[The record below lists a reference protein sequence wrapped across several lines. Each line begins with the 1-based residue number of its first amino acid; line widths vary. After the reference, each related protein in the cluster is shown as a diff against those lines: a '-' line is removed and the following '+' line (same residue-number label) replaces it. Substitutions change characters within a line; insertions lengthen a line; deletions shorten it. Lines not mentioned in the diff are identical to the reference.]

1 MYYRLKNDK
10 FCGFYENNNEDG
22 TFIEI
27 SQTDW
32 NDVLNKQSLGEVIFY
47 NKKTKKLETV
57 NLKNYEIL
65 ENGEI
70 VKDTEKLREIIF
82 TQISNYKD
90 RSIENGMKVNIN
102 GQDLVLLTRQKDQ
115 TNIQGL
121 VIAQIPKVLFKFK
134 NDAMEDILVEIT
146 LLQVKTIFGKGIQ
159 FVSENIN
166 AETVLREKIKN
177 MNLQNLETFEVE
189 KEYEAVLHRE
199 TIKL

>member
-1 MYYRLKNDK
+1 MYYKLENGK
-10 FCGFYENNNEDG
+10 FTGFYENNNEDG

-121 VIAQIPKVLFKFK
+121 VIAQIQKVPFKFK
-134 NDAMEDILVEIT
+134 NEALEDVLVEIT

>member
-1 MYYRLKNDK
+1 MLERADK
-10 FCGFYENNNEDG
+10 
-22 TFIEI
+22 II
-27 SQTDW
+27 
-32 NDVLNKQSLGEVIFY
+32 V
-47 NKKTKKLETV
+47 
-57 NLKNYEIL
+57 L

-90 RSIENGMKVNIN
+90 KSIENGMKVNIN

-177 MNLQNLETFEVE
+177 MKAIF
-189 KEYEAVLHRE
+189 K
-199 TIKL
+199 

>member
-1 MYYRLKNDK
+1 MYFKIEDNK
-10 FCGFYENNNEDG
+10 FVGFYENNNEDG

-121 VIAQIPKVLFKFK
+121 VIAQIPKVPFKFK

-146 LLQVKTIFGKGIQ
+146 LLQVKTIFGKVIQ

-177 MNLQNLETFEVE
+177 MKAIF
-189 KEYEAVLHRE
+189 K
-199 TIKL
+199 

>member
-102 GQDLVLLTRQKDQ
+102 GQDLVLLTKQKDQ

-121 VIAQIPKVLFKFK
+121 VIAQIPKVPFKFK

-146 LLQVKTIFGKGIQ
+146 LLQVKTIFGKVIQ

-177 MNLQNLETFEVE
+177 MKLLDLETFEVE
-189 KEYEAVLHRE
+189 EEYEAVLHRE

>member
-1 MYYRLKNDK
+1 
-10 FCGFYENNNEDG
+10 
-22 TFIEI
+22 
-27 SQTDW
+27 
-32 NDVLNKQSLGEVIFY
+32 
-47 NKKTKKLETV
+47 
-57 NLKNYEIL
+57 
-65 ENGEI
+65 
-70 VKDTEKLREIIF
+70 
-82 TQISNYKD
+82 
-90 RSIENGMKVNIN
+90 MKVNIN

-121 VIAQIPKVLFKFK
+121 VIAQIPKVPFKFK
-134 NDAMEDILVEIT
+134 NDEMEDVLVEIT

-177 MNLQNLETFEVE
+177 MTLQDLETFEVE

>member
-1 MYYRLKNDK
+1 MYYRLENSK
-10 FCGFYENNNEDG
+10 FCGFYENNNEAG

-32 NDVLNKQSLGEVIFY
+32 SDVLNKQSLGEVIFY

-82 TQISNYKD
+82 TQISNFKD
-90 RSIENGMKVNIN
+90 RRIENGMKVNIN

-121 VIAQIPKVLFKFK
+121 VIAQIPKVPFKFK
-134 NDAMEDILVEIT
+134 NDAMEDVLVEIT

-177 MNLQNLETFEVE
+177 MTLQDLETFEVE

>member
-32 NDVLNKQSLGEVIFY
+32 NDVLNKKRLGEVIFY

-121 VIAQIPKVLFKFK
+121 VVAQIPKVLFKFK

>member
-121 VIAQIPKVLFKFK
+121 VIAQIQKVPFKFK
-134 NDAMEDILVEIT
+134 NEALEDVLVEIT

>member
-47 NKKTKKLETV
+47 NKKSKKLETV
-57 NLKNYEIL
+57 NLKIYEIL

>member
-1 MYYRLKNDK
+1 MYYRLEKGT
-10 FCGFYENNNEDG
+10 FCGFYETSNEDG

-27 SQTDW
+27 SETDW
-32 NDVLNKQSLGEVIFY
+32 NDILNKQSLGEVIFY

-90 RSIENGMKVNIN
+90 RSIENGMKVNVN

-121 VIAQIPKVLFKFK
+121 VIAQIPKVPFKFK
-134 NDAMEDILVEIT
+134 NDVMEDILVEIT
-146 LLQVKTIFGKGIQ
+146 LLQVKTIFRKGIQ

-177 MNLQNLETFEVE
+177 MNLQDLETFEVE

>member
-1 MYYRLKNDK
+1 M
-10 FCGFYENNNEDG
+10 
-22 TFIEI
+22 
-27 SQTDW
+27 
-32 NDVLNKQSLGEVIFY
+32 
-47 NKKTKKLETV
+47 ETV

>member
-27 SQTDW
+27 SETDW
-32 NDVLNKQSLGEVIFY
+32 NDILNKQSLGEVIFY

-90 RSIENGMKVNIN
+90 RSIENGMKVNVN

-121 VIAQIPKVLFKFK
+121 VIAQIPKVPFKFK
-134 NDAMEDILVEIT
+134 NDVMEDILVEIT
-146 LLQVKTIFGKGIQ
+146 LLQVKTIFRKGIQ

-177 MNLQNLETFEVE
+177 MNLQDLETFEVE

>member
-121 VIAQIPKVLFKFK
+121 VIAQIPKVPFKFK

-177 MNLQNLETFEVE
+177 MKLLDLETFEVE
-189 KEYEAVLHRE
+189 EEYEAVLHRE

>member
-1 MYYRLKNDK
+1 MYYKLKNDK
-10 FCGFYENNNEDG
+10 FCGFYENNNEAG

-32 NDVLNKQSLGEVIFY
+32 SDVLNKQSLGEVIFY

-121 VIAQIPKVLFKFK
+121 VIAQIPKVPFKFK
-134 NDAMEDILVEIT
+134 NDAMEDFLVEIT

-177 MNLQNLETFEVE
+177 MTLQDLETFEVE

>member
-1 MYYRLKNDK
+1 MYYRLQNDK

-121 VIAQIPKVLFKFK
+121 VIAQIQKVPFKFK
-134 NDAMEDILVEIT
+134 NEALEDVLVEIT

>member
-134 NDAMEDILVEIT
+134 NDAMEDVLVEIT

>member
-1 MYYRLKNDK
+1 MYYKIENGK
-10 FCGFYENNNEDG
+10 FVGFYEDKDKDG
-22 TFIEI
+22 NYTEI
-27 SQTDW
+27 TIKDW
-32 NDVLNKQSLGEVIFY
+32 QMVLDKQSQGEVIFY
-47 NKKTKKLETV
+47 NKKRKKIETV
-57 NLKNYEIL
+57 NLKKYEIL

-102 GQDLVLLTRQKDQ
+102 EQDLVLLTRQKDQ

-121 VIAQIPKVLFKFK
+121 VIAQIPRVPFKFK
-134 NDAMEDILVEIT
+134 NDVMEDILVEIT
-146 LLQVKTIFGKGIQ
+146 LLQVKTIFRKGIQ

-177 MNLQNLETFEVE
+177 MNLQDLETFEVE

>member
-177 MNLQNLETFEVE
+177 MKLLDLETFEVE
-189 KEYEAVLHRE
+189 EEYEAVLHRE

>member
-10 FCGFYENNNEDG
+10 FCGFYENNNEEG

-102 GQDLVLLTRQKDQ
+102 EQDLVLLTRQKDQ

-121 VIAQIPKVLFKFK
+121 VIAQIPKVPFKFK
-134 NDAMEDILVEIT
+134 TVAMEDVLVEIT

-177 MNLQNLETFEVE
+177 MTLQDLETFEVE